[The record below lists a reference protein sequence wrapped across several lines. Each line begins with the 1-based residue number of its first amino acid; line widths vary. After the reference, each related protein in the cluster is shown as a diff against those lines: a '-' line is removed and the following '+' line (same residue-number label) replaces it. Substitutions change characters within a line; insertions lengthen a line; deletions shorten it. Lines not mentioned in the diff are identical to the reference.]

1 MPDGY
6 LSLPSSETLL
16 QLYLQYG
23 LDFHAGCI
31 DTAWQRFL
39 TPPGASM
46 FARQNLAR
54 QLAHQ
59 YWTQQQVRPRAV
71 MTQKEEAR

>member
-1 MPDGY
+1 MAH
-6 LSLPSSETLL
+6 SMCSVFVCSESLL

-23 LDFHAGCI
+23 LDFHAGCV
-31 DTAWQRFL
+31 DMGWQRYL

-54 QLAHQ
+54 QMAHQ
-59 YWTQQQVRPRAV
+59 YWTQQQVSLLVA
-71 MTQKEEAR
+71 